1 MEQFERTF
9 ENKRVL
15 ITGGLGFIGSNLA
28 HKLVDLRAAVTLVD
42 SLIPQYGGNI
52 HNVREI
58 ADRLTIN
65 IADVRDL
72 YSMNFLVQNQDFIFN
87 LAGQVS
93 HIQSMKDP
101 FTDMQINCTAQL
113 VLLEACR
120 HNNPATKVIFAG
132 TRGQYG
138 RAVSLPVNENHPL
151 NPIDVNGINNIAGE
165 MYHILY
171 NRTYG
176 IRATSLR
183 LTNTYG
189 PRHSM
194 KSDDQ
199 SFLNWFI
206 RQAIDNE
213 TIKIF
218 GDGKQKRDF
227 NYIDDVV
234 NAFLMVAASD
244 KSNGEVF
251 NLGSP
256 EPVSVADVTRLL
268 LEVAGTGSMQFVPF
282 PQDRTKIEIGDY
294 WGDYSKIKNHFGWS
308 PKISLADGIQNTVA
322 FYRKNK
328 KFYWN

>member
-1 MEQFERTF
+1 MEQFERIF
-9 ENKRVL
+9 ENKRIL

-28 HKLVDLRAAVTLVD
+28 HKLVDLKGKVTLVD

-72 YSMNFLVQNQDFIFN
+72 YSMNFLVQKQDFIFN

-101 FTDMQINCTAQL
+101 FTDMQINCEAQL

-120 HNNPATKVIFAG
+120 HNNPAAKIVFAG

-138 RAVSLPVNENHPL
+138 RAISLPVNENHPL
-151 NPIDVNGINNIAGE
+151 NPIDVNGINNTAGE

-234 NAFLMVAASD
+234 NAFLLVAASD
-244 KSNGEVF
+244 KANGEVF
-251 NLGSP
+251 NLGSL
-256 EPVSVADVTRLL
+256 EPVSVADVTKLL
-268 LEVAGTGSMQFVPF
+268 LEVAGTGRMEFVPF
-282 PQDRTKIEIGDY
+282 PPDRTKIEIGDY
-294 WGDYSKIKNHFGWS
+294 WGDYSKIRNQFGWA
-308 PKISLADGIQNTVA
+308 PKISLTDGIQNTVA
-322 FYRKNK
+322 FYRQNK

>member
-28 HKLVDLRAAVTLVD
+28 HKLVDLRAAVILVD

-151 NPIDVNGINNIAGE
+151 NPIDVNGINNTAGE

>member
-1 MEQFERTF
+1 MEQFEGIF
-9 ENKRVL
+9 ENKRIL

-28 HKLVDLRAAVTLVD
+28 HKLVELRANVTLID

-58 ADRLTIN
+58 ADRVTIN
-65 IADVRDL
+65 IADVRDI
-72 YSMNFLVQNQDFIFN
+72 YSMNFLVQKQDYIFN

-101 FTDMQINCTAQL
+101 FTDMEINCTAQL

-120 HNNPATKVIFAG
+120 HNNPDTKIIFAG

-138 RAVSLPVNENHPL
+138 RATSLPVNENHPL
-151 NPIDVNGINNIAGE
+151 NPIDVNGINNTAGE

-171 NRTYG
+171 NKIYG

-218 GDGKQKRDF
+218 GEGKQKRDF
-227 NYIDDVV
+227 NYIDDVI
-234 NAFLMVAASD
+234 NAFLMVAASE
-244 KSNGEVF
+244 KSNGEIF
-251 NLGSP
+251 NLGSQ
-256 EPVSVADVTRLL
+256 EPMSVADVTRLL
-268 LEVAGTGSMQFVPF
+268 LEIAGSGKIQFVPF
-282 PQDRTKIEIGDY
+282 PPDRTKIEIGDY
-294 WGDYSKIKNHFGWS
+294 WGDYSKIREHFGWT
-308 PKISLADGIQNTVA
+308 PKIPLAEGIHSTVA
-322 FYRKNK
+322 FYRKYK
-328 KFYWN
+328 PFYWN

>member
-1 MEQFERTF
+1 MEQFERIF

-28 HKLVDLRAAVTLVD
+28 HKLVDLRARITLVD

-120 HNNPATKVIFAG
+120 HNNPVTKIIFAG

-138 RAVSLPVNENHPL
+138 RAVSLPVNETHPL
-151 NPIDVNGINNIAGE
+151 NPIDVNGINNTAGE

-256 EPVSVADVTRLL
+256 EPVSVADVTKLL

-308 PKISLADGIQNTVA
+308 PNISLADGIQNTVA